1 MAESSRAVTI
11 PQTAIVLEHNR
22 ARLSLQPLGIVF
34 VRRAQSCISY
44 CSLMFAPHF
53 HICILLDSQGNWLL
67 VRSWKSASLEV
78 RELFLKTKQLTENPE
93 LGFTSQMFVTVADA
107 LLVDSAAVSN
117 KVAVAVLQ
125 QRIAGTAGRLE
136 DLHRVRKRLA
146 RVFKGLKTVANNPKK
161 LYSPES
167 VAQRLESPFFMPD
180 KTTYQEIRTMAQ
192 QAKVDAA
199 AHAKAEADAAAR
211 IKADAARPGECY

>member
-1 MAESSRAVTI
+1 
-11 PQTAIVLEHNR
+11 
-22 ARLSLQPLGIVF
+22 
-34 VRRAQSCISY
+34 
-44 CSLMFAPHF
+44 MFAPHF

-136 DLHRVRKRLA
+136 DLDRVRSRLA
-146 RVFKGLKTVANNPKK
+146 HVLKGLEKVVGNAEKQ
-161 LYSPES
+161 YSPEG
-167 VAQRLESPFFMPD
+167 VAQRLASPFFLPAA
-180 KTTYQEIRTMAQ
+180 TAYPVFRTVVQ

-199 AHAKAEADAAAR
+199 AHAKAEVGAAAR
-211 IKADAARPGECY
+211 AKADAARPGECY

>member
-1 MAESSRAVTI
+1 
-11 PQTAIVLEHNR
+11 
-22 ARLSLQPLGIVF
+22 
-34 VRRAQSCISY
+34 
-44 CSLMFAPHF
+44 MFAPHF

-67 VRSWKSASLEV
+67 VRSWKSACLEV

-136 DLHRVRKRLA
+136 DLHRARKRLA
-146 RVFKGLKTVANNPKK
+146 RVFKGLKTAANNPKK

-167 VAQRLESPFFMPD
+167 VAQRLATPFFMPG
-180 KTTYQEIRTMAQ
+180 KTAYQEIRTTAQ

-211 IKADAARPGECY
+211 AKADAARPGECY